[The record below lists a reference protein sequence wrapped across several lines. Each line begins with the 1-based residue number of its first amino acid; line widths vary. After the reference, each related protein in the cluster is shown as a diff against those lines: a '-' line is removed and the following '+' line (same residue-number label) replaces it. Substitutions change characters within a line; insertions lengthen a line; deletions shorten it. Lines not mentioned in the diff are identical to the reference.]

1 MLRIASYSQKALL
14 EIENDFEIN
23 YEQRKQGSLQ
33 LFWDTKDIDKIA
45 KDISIL
51 EKFNIQSKILD
62 PEECVKVEPALKHVK
77 NKLAG
82 GIHFKDDFTGNCYL
96 FSTEIYKKCLE
107 MGVHFEF
114 NTEINSVNL

>member
-51 EKFNIQSKILD
+51 EKFNIQSKILG
-62 PEECVKVEPALKHVK
+62 PGVEDGYLKWASVI
-77 NKLAG
+77 LQAPQL
-82 GIHFKDDFTGNCYL
+82 FTL
-96 FSTEIYKKCLE
+96 
-107 MGVHFEF
+107 
-114 NTEINSVNL
+114 

>member
-62 PEECVKVEPALKHVK
+62 PEASGSRILDWIL
-77 NKLAG
+77 N
-82 GIHFKDDFTGNCYL
+82 
-96 FSTEIYKKCLE
+96 FSKIEISFAILSISF
-107 MGVHFEF
+107 VSQ
-114 NTEINSVNL
+114 NS